1 MPVWCSCTE
10 FYGILTVTVIV
21 APFESLTTTVP
32 AGDCDGPA
40 VAEMVSTLPDIDAAM
55 RPGVTEDN
63 DEIA

>member
-1 MPVWCSCTE
+1 M
-10 FYGILTVTVIV
+10 TVIV